1 MRVRDLKKG
10 DVFKLVETDPWFR
23 VKNITDR
30 MYCSHI
36 TGHTVSLTLG
46 RNSQQFVIVHP
57 DTISCREEKALEAQ
71 GARNSL
77 DTESLGDP
85 GFPGRNLFQT
95 YSLRRPNPDQNV
107 HQ

>member
-1 MRVRDLKKG
+1 MRVKDLQKG
-10 DVFKLVETDPWFR
+10 DVFKLLATDPWFM

-30 MYCSHI
+30 IYAAHVTSN
-36 TGHTVSLTLG
+36 TVVLRLG

-57 DTISCREEKALEAQ
+57 DTISCREEKVQEEQEALH
-71 GARNSL
+71 SL
-77 DTESLGDP
+77 KNEPLRDP

-95 YSLRRPNPDQNV
+95 YSLNQRSPDQNG

>member
-1 MRVRDLKKG
+1 MRVKDLQKG
-10 DVFKLVETDPWFR
+10 DVFKLVATDPWYKVLR
-23 VKNITDR
+23 ITDR
-30 MYCSHI
+30 LYATWLESGTAGLI
-36 TGHTVSLTLG
+36 LG
-46 RNSQQFVIVHP
+46 KGSQQFVIVHP

-77 DTESLGDP
+77 GTESSGDP

-95 YSLRRPNPDQNV
+95 YSLRQQGPDQNV